1 MKRFTDTEL
10 ALIKHYNL
18 TPENIVEKMNSL
30 NYAEV
35 ATWCMHNGFTES
47 YDKIS
52 TGCVL
57 EAIHNKFWANDGF
70 DSISI
75 EDVAA
80 WVLTTYLTETEVM
93 VMSGE
98 EIIKYLQDWKYF
110 FGFRKHE
117 GRGELYRQ
125 LAFQVWDGDLVQD
138 PNNDEIW
145 YIERD
150 KMENAI

>member
-1 MKRFTDTEL
+1 MKRFTETEL
-10 ALIKHYNL
+10 AVIKQWHL
-18 TPENIVEKMNSL
+18 TPENIVEKMNNL

-35 ATWCMHNGFTES
+35 ASWCMHNGFPTA

-52 TGCVL
+52 VGCAL
-57 EAIHNKFWANDGF
+57 QSIHDKFWSDDGF

-80 WVLTTYLTETEVM
+80 WVLTTYLTEDRVM
-93 VMSGE
+93 VMSGD

-117 GRGELYRQ
+117 GRGEFYRQ
-125 LAFQVWDGDLVQD
+125 LAFQVWDGNLVQD

-150 KMENAI
+150 KMEDML